1 VSLYSTHVKEGV
13 APVRE
18 RLLATLFLAAIVH
31 GIVILGLT
39 FSANRG
45 AGAGAPGLEVLL
57 VSDEVPTADRN
68 DQAAYLSQR
77 TQLGAGTSPSAD
89 APRSPAGQR
98 APASAGDS
106 ESAARAADPGDAGGE
121 RTDERSVTSSA
132 HRTRVRYFAPT
143 GESGADGSAAPAP
156 PQRLARALGSDS
168 VEEVELRGP
177 KRPELLVT
185 PDTRESLVAPYL
197 DAWRGKVERIG
208 TLNYPAVARQRDA
221 ASPVLEIA
229 IRADGALADAI
240 IRRSSGHPDLDQA
253 ALGILKLASPFE
265 RFPKDLA
272 ERYSVL
278 RFAYEWQFVGG
289 RLATGAVTAPA
300 AGP

>member
-1 VSLYSTHVKEGV
+1 MYAPHVREGV

-39 FSANRG
+39 FSASRG

-57 VSDEVPTADRN
+57 VSDEVPAAERN
-68 DQAAYLSQR
+68 DSAAYLSQR
-77 TQLGAGTSPSAD
+77 TQFGAGTSPSAD
-89 APRSPAGQR
+89 APRRPAGDR
-98 APASAGDS
+98 APAPPDEGPQSTHPENPGASGA
-106 ESAARAADPGDAGGE
+106 ERA
-121 RTDERSVTSSA
+121 DERSVATSA
-132 HRTRVRYFAPT
+132 HRTRVRYFAVT
-143 GESGADGSAAPAP
+143 GESGAAGSVVLARLESAARAP
-156 PQRLARALGSDS
+156 GADP
-168 VEEVELRGP
+168 VEDVALRGP
-177 KRPELLVT
+177 QRPELFVT
-185 PDTRESLVAPYL
+185 PDTRESIVAPYL

-208 TLNYPAVARQRDA
+208 TLNYPAVARQRDR

-229 IRADGALADAI
+229 IREDGELAEAS
-240 IRRSSGHPDLDQA
+240 IRRSSGHADLDQA
-253 ALGILKLASPFE
+253 ALDILKLASPFE
-265 RFPKDLA
+265 RFPKPLA
-272 ERYSVL
+272 ARYGVL